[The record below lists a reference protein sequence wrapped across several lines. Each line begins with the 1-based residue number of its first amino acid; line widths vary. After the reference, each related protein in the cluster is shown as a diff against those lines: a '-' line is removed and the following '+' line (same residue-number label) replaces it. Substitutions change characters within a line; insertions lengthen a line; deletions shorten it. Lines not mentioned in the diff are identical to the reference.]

1 MKCNFYIFI
10 ALFFIVLSAVSCG
23 NEEQIT
29 VKKPKNFTVIIDV
42 SDRIIVSHQL
52 DKDLYLI
59 EKYFQVFERNARR
72 NLILNAKDRFA
83 VRIIPQKNSPLD
95 FQKYE
100 DQLHVYLDEVE
111 VKDKNK
117 VVESLSKNLS
127 KILGN
132 LKKDALYSEKA
143 NDYFGVDIWAF
154 LNDYGIGL
162 SKAGFDN
169 TMLVITDGYFD
180 FENQAHVMQNE
191 NQYTSTRFL
200 NELQGADWKQR
211 AETKKMGLVPIKLE
225 KNAKW
230 IVVGIAGKKSNDIL
244 HTEKISYF
252 WKKWLVD
259 SGVASPQLILNGS
272 KSEMSSNLVS
282 ELNE

>member
-1 MKCNFYIFI
+1 MKCNFYLFI
-10 ALFFIVLSAVSCG
+10 ALFFIVLSAVSCE
-23 NEEQIT
+23 NKEQIPA
-29 VKKPKNFTVIIDV
+29 KKPKNYTVIMDL
-42 SDRIIVSHQL
+42 SDRILTPHQL
-52 DKDLYLI
+52 DKDMYLI
-59 EKYFQVFERNARR
+59 EKYFQVFEKNARR
-72 NLILNAKDRFA
+72 SLILNAKDRFS

-95 FQKYE
+95 FQKHE

-117 VVESLSKNLS
+117 VVESLSKNMS
-127 KILGN
+127 KILEN
-132 LKKDALYSEKA
+132 LKKDALYSQKPH
-143 NDYFGVDIWAF
+143 DYFGVDIWAF
-154 LNDYGIGL
+154 LHDYGNGL

-200 NELQGADWKQR
+200 NELKGADWKQR

-225 KNAKW
+225 KNTKW
-230 IVVGIAGKKSNDIL
+230 IVAGITGKTSNDIL
-244 HTEKISYF
+244 QTEKVSYF

-259 SGVASPQLILNGS
+259 SGSAAPQLILNGS
-272 KSEMSSNLVS
+272 KSEMTSNLAS
-282 ELNE
+282 QLN